1 MKVKL
6 KSVDGYVGLSHLVG
20 NTFDAVKVNGYYSGY
35 YVEVPISSTKT
46 TSLYFLHWEVE
57 EVDEYVEELR
67 NVQSLMMTVPVVVI
81 ILFIIF
87 LICNLII
94 NLYV

>member
-1 MKVKL
+1 MKVRI
-6 KSVDGYVGLSHLVG
+6 KSTGGYVGLSDIVG
-20 NTFDAVKVNGYYSGY
+20 KTYDAVKVNGWYSGY
-35 YVEVPISSTKT
+35 YVDIPMNNKMV
-46 TSLYFLHWEVE
+46 SLYFLQWEVE

-67 NVQSLMMTVPVVVI
+67 NFQSLVITIPVVVI
-81 ILFIIF
+81 FLFIIF